1 MPSWTKEQEQA
12 INESGHNIIVSAGAG
27 SGKTAVLSERVITNL
42 KKGMHIN
49 EMLLLTFTK
58 AAAGEMRERIRKKIS
73 KEPSLAKELDLIDA
87 SYITTFDSFA
97 LMIVKKY
104 HYLLNV
110 SSNIG
115 IIDSSLI
122 EIKKKEILDTI
133 IDSYYLKKDENFLK
147 LIQDFCIKDDK
158 EIRDSIMQ
166 VSNKLDMLSD
176 KTKYLDEYIDKY
188 YNIDKINNDINKYIN
203 LIVNKINEIKDNLEE
218 LSYLVDSD
226 YYNKL
231 FQSIQ
236 GLLNSTTYEDIV
248 TNLNIKMPTIPRGTE
263 ENAKKIKDN
272 ISKLIKEIKSLTV
285 YKNTDE
291 IKESILKTK
300 DYTNV
305 ICRIIKEFTN
315 EVFNYKL
322 NKDAFEFNDIALL
335 AIKVVKENDN
345 IKEELKNTF
354 KEIMI
359 DEYQDTNDLQETFIS
374 LIENNNVYMV
384 GDIKQSIYR
393 FRNANPKIFKD
404 KYDSY
409 SKHINGEKIDL
420 NKNFRSRM
428 EVLDN
433 INIIFNM
440 IMDIDIGG
448 ADYIE
453 SHQMSFGNNTYIEK
467 GTTNQNNNFEAYNY
481 EYTKDTPYNK
491 EEIEAFIIANDIK
504 NKVDNNYQIFDKDEL
519 ILKPVSYNDFVILMD
534 RTTDFDLYKKI
545 FEYMQI
551 PLTLY
556 KDEKMNDDSDILV
569 IKNLINLIIKIK
581 EKTYDKEFKY
591 LFTSILRSFLYRE
604 EDELI
609 FDYITNNTY
618 KESDLYQKCLNISN
632 NLDNLSPHQL
642 LTTIIDT
649 FDYYNKLITIGNI
662 QGNIIKLDNLL
673 DICNNFSN
681 LGYSIYEFGKIF
693 QSIIDDGYE
702 IKYSI
707 NNNKGNSVKIMTI
720 HKSKGLEYHI
730 CYYSGLYKKFN
741 TSDIKERIVYDKE
754 YGIITPYF
762 DEGIA
767 NTIYKSLLK
776 EDYLKEEISEKIRLF
791 YVALTRAKEKM
802 IMLLPSSENISN
814 SSLNKVLNNNIRIK
828 YRSFQDIINS
838 INNSISNYYTYI
850 DINKLN
856 LTKDYDLVKKVDYK
870 SSIDICNTKLKVEEI
885 SIDNEIID
893 NKSFSKKSNELITK
907 NIKDNINLGLKL
919 HEVLEYID
927 ISNIDNYNGFGAH
940 AVNNLLKQ
948 DIMKNIKQAKIY
960 HEYEFIYDDNNTTYH
975 GIIDLMCIYDDYID
989 IIDYKLKNI
998 KDDNYLKQLNG
1009 YKEYI
1014 SSITN
1019 KKINIYLYSIMD
1031 NIMEKI

>member
-218 LSYLVDSD
+218 LSYLVDND

-467 GTTNQNNNFEAYNY
+467 GTTNQNNNFEVYNY

-870 SSIDICNTKLKVEEI
+870 SSIDICNTKLTVEEI